1 MIAIRLQGRLGNQLF
16 QYAFALTA
24 SKKLNTRFFIDQYIE
39 HSIVD
44 KYFKVRQTKYSEFIS
59 QLFRIKGFKNFFSFY
74 LRRAYFK
81 NLILLKKFSVVEY
94 NYEASVPE
102 VTLQNNTLYQGY
114 FQSELFFNGTA
125 GVIRDKFVLKDLY
138 IGQFNSRYGNLYKNN
153 RIVTVHIRRTDYLNL
168 QHLNLGGD
176 DLSLPILYY
185 KKAIAEYN
193 EQDVHFVFISDDID
207 FVNRNFEEIK
217 NKTISTD
224 SEILDFQHLLNA
236 DGCIISNSTFSW
248 WGAWLN
254 NKTEKVIYAPK
265 YFMGWRIKK
274 ETPINIYPK
283 EWVQIDF

>member
-24 SKKLNTRFFIDQYIE
+24 SKKLNTRFYIDQYIE

-44 KYFKVRQTKYSEFIS
+44 KYFKD
-59 QLFRIKGFKNFFSFY
+59 IKGNYYKLIPKLFGITGYKNFFSFY

-81 NLILLKKFSVVEY
+81 NIALIKKLSVVEY
-94 NYEASVPE
+94 NYEATVPE

-114 FQSELFFNGTA
+114 FQSQLFFNGIE
-125 GVIRDKFVLKDLY
+125 GLIRTKFVLKDLY
-138 IGQFNSRYGNLYKNN
+138 TDQFNSRYGKLYKNN

-168 QHLNLGGD
+168 QHLNLGGN
-176 DLSLPILYY
+176 DLSLPLDYY
-185 KKAIAEYN
+185 KKAISKIDHKN
-193 EQDVHFVFISDDID
+193 SHFIFISDDID
-207 FVNRNFEEIK
+207 FVNQNFEEIE
-217 NKTISTD
+217 NKTISID
-224 SEILDFQHLLNA
+224 SEIMDFQHLLNA

-254 NKTEKVIYAPK
+254 NKSEKVIYAPE

-274 ETPINIYPK
+274 ETPIDIYPK